1 MVHLNR
7 ATCSTLFLNA
17 DMAMVWPIL
26 TSALARGEL
35 PSQFFKQEIV
45 FLYGKQKHLSK
56 QKLPRNQ
63 EPTQMAWNMRPYSTR
78 TLHSKGCAVST
89 CNRWAYVLYIYI
101 YIYAYIH
108 THIYIYY
115 TQIYI
120 YIIHIY
126 IYVYTILYTGSYEWH
141 FRVQL
146 IASCKRLAETGC
158 VGRSAVPW
166 RPRAQTIQ
174 YFQA

>member
-26 TSALARGEL
+26 TSAARGEL

-45 FLYGKQKHLSK
+45 FLYGKQKRLSK

-63 EPTQMAWNMRPYSTR
+63 EPMQMAWNMRSYSTR

-89 CNRWAYVLYIYI
+89 CNMWAYVLYIYI
-101 YIYAYIH
+101 YIYM
-108 THIYIYY
+108 HIF
-115 TQIYI
+115 
-120 YIIHIY
+120 
-126 IYVYTILYTGSYEWH
+126 VYTILYRGSYEWH

-158 VGRSAVPW
+158 VGRTAVPW
-166 RPRAQTIQ
+166 WPRAQTIQ